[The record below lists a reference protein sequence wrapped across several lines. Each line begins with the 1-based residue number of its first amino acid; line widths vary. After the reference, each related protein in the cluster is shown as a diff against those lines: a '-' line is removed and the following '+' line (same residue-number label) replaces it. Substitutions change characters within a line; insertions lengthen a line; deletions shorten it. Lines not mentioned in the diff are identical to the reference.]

1 MSYDRW
7 NARTCNIPEALLTF
21 GIKTEIRKA
30 KPYVKLN
37 KADIANNLALPG
49 KINSVMFWDW
59 GSCYREFFTG

>member
-7 NARTCNIPEALLTF
+7 NARTCNIPEALLTS

-37 KADIANNLALPG
+37 KADIANNLALR
-49 KINSVMFWDW
+49 KSQ
-59 GSCYREFFTG
+59 EK

>member
-37 KADIANNLALPG
+37 KADIANNLALR
-49 KINSVMFWDW
+49 KS
-59 GSCYREFFTG
+59 